1 MIVDCSVNYR
11 GHPNL
16 GLYDYLQIPRRDPK
30 PWQLGDLIAELDANG
45 IAMAGLIASVVADGV
60 GGEIDPIGAEEIH
73 PMLAAAPDRLF
84 GWVGINPLTTM
95 ETVRYI
101 DYAVRELGFKAVHV
115 YPHWFGVPINDRLYY
130 PIYAKCAEL
139 GVPIGLQVGTQS
151 PRSGAKFSAHP
162 LLLDDVAFDFPELK
176 ILGLHLGHPFL
187 TEMLMLCKNHEN
199 VYVVADAH
207 PPAHWGSE
215 VLDYILQKYWSNKD
229 GARKVI
235 WGTDYP
241 VQGFAESLRQLR
253 DLELPAETLDLVAG
267 GNARR
272 VFGLDEVPAPT
283 DQEETHA

>member
-1 MIVDCSVNYR
+1 MIIDCSVNYR

-30 PWQLGDLIAELDANG
+30 PWQLEDLLTQLDLNR
-45 IAMAGLIASVVADGV
+45 ISRAGLIASVVANGV
-60 GGEIDPIGAEEIH
+60 GGEIDSIHADEIQ
-73 PMLAAAPDRLF
+73 PLIVAAPDRLF
-84 GWVGINPLTTM
+84 GWVGVNPLKTM

-139 GVPIGLQVGTQS
+139 GVPIGMQVGTQS
-151 PRSGAKFSAHP
+151 PRSGAKLCARP

-176 ILGLHLGHPFL
+176 ILGLHLGHPFI

-207 PPAHWGSE
+207 PPKHWGSE
-215 VLDYILQKYWSNKD
+215 VMDYILQTYWSNKD

-241 VQGFAESLRQLR
+241 VQAFAESLQQLR
-253 DLELPAETLDLVAG
+253 ALQLPQATFDLVAG

-272 VFGLDEVPAPT
+272 VFGLPDSP
-283 DQEETHA
+283 

>member
-1 MIVDCSVNYR
+1 MIVDCSVNFR

-16 GLYDYLQIPRRDPK
+16 GLYDYLQIPRRDPR
-30 PWQLGDLIAELDANG
+30 PWRVDELVSALDDNG
-45 IAMAGLIASVVADGV
+45 IGRAGLIASIVANGV
-60 GGEIDPIGAEEIH
+60 GGELDPIHADEIQ
-73 PMLAAAPDRLF
+73 PLIEAAPDRLF

-95 ETVRYI
+95 ESVRYI

-151 PRSGAKFSAHP
+151 PRSGAKLCAQP
-162 LLLDDVAFDFPELK
+162 VLLDDVAFDFPELK
-176 ILGLHLGHPFL
+176 ILGLHLGHPFV

-207 PPAHWGSE
+207 PPQFWGGE
-215 VLDYILQKYWSNKD
+215 VLDYINQTYWSNKD
-229 GARKVI
+229 GAQKVI

-241 VQGFAESLRQLR
+241 VQSFAESLRQLR
-253 DLELPAETLDLVAG
+253 ELDLPNETFDLVAG
-267 GNARR
+267 GNAAK
-272 VFGLDEVPAPT
+272 VFAL
-283 DQEETHA
+283 